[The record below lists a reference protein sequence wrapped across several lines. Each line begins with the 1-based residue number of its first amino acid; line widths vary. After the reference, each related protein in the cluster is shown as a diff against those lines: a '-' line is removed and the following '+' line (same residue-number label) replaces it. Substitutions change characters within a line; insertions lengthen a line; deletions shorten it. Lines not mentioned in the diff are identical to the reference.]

1 MQSRIANSN
10 DIIQI
15 LEIIESHTHQ
25 YGLDIVK
32 SGHREKHI
40 NHIIKVINHQIN
52 NKFVIISV
60 KDDIVL
66 GVCLQILLPKY
77 NVWWINNCYIRK
89 QHNKNGFADTEIGA
103 IMFDKMCE
111 VGENNNIY
119 KCQYIVRDVGTHRL
133 DLTISKT
140 TWAKYNYKFKTLE
153 KLPAYT
159 KSKLPLVNLMFG
171 MNGQN
176 KKPVIVRSGIFE

>member
-10 DIIQI
+10 DIPQI

-25 YGLDIVK
+25 YGVDIVK
-32 SGHREKHI
+32 SGRREKHI
-40 NHIIKVINHQIN
+40 NHIIKVINEKIDN
-52 NKFVIISV
+52 RFVVVTVEDNII
-60 KDDIVL
+60 L
-66 GVCLQILLPKY
+66 GMCLQILLPKY
-77 NVWWINNCYIRK
+77 NVWWITNCYIRK
-89 QHNKNGFADTEIGA
+89 NNNKNGFADVEIGA
-103 IMFDKMCE
+103 YMFDKMCE
-111 VGENNNIY
+111 IGENNNIY
-119 KCQYIVRDVGTHRL
+119 TCEYVVRDVGTHRL

-140 TWAKYNYKFKTLE
+140 TWAQYNYKFETLE

-176 KKPVIVRSGIFE
+176 KKPIIVRRGVLG